1 MSLEANAAAAAAI
14 ALLHGKKP
22 KANGFRKNGS
32 VKEPTLPLPV
42 TWITKKN
49 YKTLFTQHWLK
60 KSEVCIGQYKKY
72 CK

>member
-1 MSLEANAAAAAAI
+1 M
-14 ALLHGKKP
+14 
-22 KANGFRKNGS
+22 
-32 VKEPTLPLPV
+32 

-49 YKTLFTQHWLK
+49 YTTLFKQHWLK

>member
-1 MSLEANAAAAAAI
+1 MN
-14 ALLHGKKP
+14 GKK
-22 KANGFRKNGS
+22 
-32 VKEPTLPLPV
+32 KEPTLTLPI

-60 KSEVCIGQYKKY
+60 KSDVCVGQYAKY